1 MHTSASV
8 STCPTLVAHHTSN
21 TLLILHS
28 HGCSSEN
35 ITENQSCIPQLQK
48 AFLFERKCTEL
59 KSNAECI
66 WYLCKQFFF
75 FFTWIFQFVSWTW
88 IWTNKLLSCSPCHY
102 SHEAIKK
109 PGLFKGTSFLIKFVM
124 YLNVFRM
131 KIDITDASPFIVI
144 PSKYPNFVFLLVSLY
159 LNHLYFFT
167 EDEDC
172 DLTLLCKLW

>member
-1 MHTSASV
+1 MVVAQRTSQRIRAVFRS
-8 STCPTLVAHHTSN
+8 CRK
-21 TLLILHS
+21 HS
-28 HGCSSEN
+28 CLKGN
-35 ITENQSCIPQLQK
+35 AQSWK
-48 AFLFERKCTEL
+48 AMLSAFDIYVNN
-59 KSNAECI
+59 S
-66 WYLCKQFFF
+66 FF

-109 PGLFKGTSFLIKFVM
+109 PGLFKGTLFLIKFVM

-131 KIDITDASPFIVI
+131 KIDIMDASPFIVI